1 MYYKI
6 IINENSLSIIYQI
19 LKNISKFYI
28 IINPTLNF
36 NYYIIYL
43 LIDNIDHIYL
53 LQKYNINGFFYNKAI
68 YKIYYYYLQNFTNI
82 NNFILIDCIFYN
94 LLNVKIYNKLNLNN
108 YLNLFK
114 LTNFIKHQISNFIR
128 CINNKIL
135 FIVHNNIKYLNFI
148 CNYIYNYKNDSAII
162 TNITSSNELEY
173 NNFKYQISTFNIS
186 KLKYIIIKVLTT
198 NLNYKIINESINL
211 FYNKLIIKGHKLY
224 KTIKKNINILI
235 ISNYN
240 NLLYNYNQYVN
251 SITFSK
257 ILI

>member
-108 YLNLFK
+108 YFK
-114 LTNFIKHQISNFIR
+114 FI
-128 CINNKIL
+128 
-135 FIVHNNIKYLNFI
+135 
-148 CNYIYNYKNDSAII
+148 
-162 TNITSSNELEY
+162 
-173 NNFKYQISTFNIS
+173 
-186 KLKYIIIKVLTT
+186 
-198 NLNYKIINESINL
+198 
-211 FYNKLIIKGHKLY
+211 
-224 KTIKKNINILI
+224 
-235 ISNYN
+235 
-240 NLLYNYNQYVN
+240 
-251 SITFSK
+251 
-257 ILI
+257 